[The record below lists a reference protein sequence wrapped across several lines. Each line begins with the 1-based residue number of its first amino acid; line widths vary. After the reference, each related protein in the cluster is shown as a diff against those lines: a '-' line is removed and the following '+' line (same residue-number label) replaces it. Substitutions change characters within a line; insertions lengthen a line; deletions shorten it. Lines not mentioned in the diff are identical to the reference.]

1 MSVVREERIA
11 RWERHF
17 TLHHLEDVEH
27 AIHEWPEK
35 QSIEVPFRTVESH
48 DPSFAQE
55 LLHEPQAMLEASEMA
70 LHAMLKDRGQ
80 TSIRPRIRIQ
90 GLPKDRQRVI
100 RNLRSDDIGP
110 FISIDALVTKITS
123 VRPRIHEATF
133 RCTACDHRIQIPQR
147 NEQEL
152 IEPLEC
158 DPPEEGGC
166 NRRKGQTRFE
176 LVLGDSRMTNTQ
188 FIELQETPE
197 QLRSGVQPERL
208 MCLAEHDLCGK
219 VNPGDRV
226 IINGIIFVRPRRTGG
241 KETPIFDIFL
251 DVINIEPQNVPLE
264 EVIITDADQAR
275 IREVALSADPL
286 NLIRAS
292 IAPSV
297 FGEEAIKRSLALQ
310 LFGGVRRINRDGTR
324 QRGDIH
330 ILLMGDPGVA
340 KSQILTFM
348 ADISPRGRFT
358 SGMSASAAGL
368 TAAAVQDAAADG
380 RWTLEAG
387 ALVLADQGLA
397 AIDEFDKMNDNDRS
411 AMHEA
416 MEQQRI
422 SISKAGINAS
432 LNTRCAILAAANPI
446 RGRFEDLEDAT
457 FTSQINLKPPL
468 ISRFDVIWLLRDL
481 PAQEQDRKV
490 AHHILQNRKSAT
502 SELLVLEGNVP
513 DPTRHAS
520 EEGTGTNHR
529 GEIILSKDLLRKY
542 VAYAKRTCHPTMSE
556 EAEEHLVEY
565 YANTRKGY
573 DPDSGA
579 VPLTARAMESLIR
592 LAEAS
597 ARVRLSPTVDLQD
610 AERAVQVSSHWRSE
624 LMPDGYDNTALASGV
639 PKKGR
644 SLHDSILGIL
654 RRSGEAMDEQTIVL
668 EMERENTPADA
679 TRKALGA
686 LVRSGSI
693 YTPRAGKYEYAD

>member
-1 MSVVREERIA
+1 
-11 RWERHF
+11 
-17 TLHHLEDVEH
+17 
-27 AIHEWPEK
+27 
-35 QSIEVPFRTVESH
+35 
-48 DPSFAQE
+48 
-55 LLHEPQAMLEASEMA
+55 
-70 LHAMLKDRGQ
+70 
-80 TSIRPRIRIQ
+80 
-90 GLPKDRQRVI
+90 
-100 RNLRSDDIGP
+100 
-110 FISIDALVTKITS
+110 
-123 VRPRIHEATF
+123 
-133 RCTACDHRIQIPQR
+133 
-147 NEQEL
+147 
-152 IEPLEC
+152 
-158 DPPEEGGC
+158 
-166 NRRKGQTRFE
+166 
-176 LVLGDSRMTNTQ
+176 MTNTQ

-226 IINGIIFVRPRRTGG
+226 IINGIIFVRPRRKGG

-397 AIDEFDKMNDNDRS
+397 TIDEFDKMNDNDRS

-432 LNTRCAILAAANPI
+432 LNTRCAILAAAESDSRSL
-446 RGRFEDLEDAT
+446 RGPRGCDL
-457 FTSQINLKPPL
+457 
-468 ISRFDVIWLLRDL
+468 
-481 PAQEQDRKV
+481 
-490 AHHILQNRKSAT
+490 
-502 SELLVLEGNVP
+502 
-513 DPTRHAS
+513 
-520 EEGTGTNHR
+520 
-529 GEIILSKDLLRKY
+529 
-542 VAYAKRTCHPTMSE
+542 
-556 EAEEHLVEY
+556 HLTDQPE
-565 YANTRKGY
+565 T
-573 DPDSGA
+573 
-579 VPLTARAMESLIR
+579 
-592 LAEAS
+592 
-597 ARVRLSPTVDLQD
+597 
-610 AERAVQVSSHWRSE
+610 SSHLQIRCH
-624 LMPDGYDNTALASGV
+624 LGASG
-639 PKKGR
+639 PSCPRTGPQGR
-644 SLHDSILGIL
+644 SSHPP
-654 RRSGEAMDEQTIVL
+654 EPE
-668 EMERENTPADA
+668 ERN
-679 TRKALGA
+679 K
-686 LVRSGSI
+686 
-693 YTPRAGKYEYAD
+693 